1 MDSSIRIRK
10 KFLLVTI
17 IALSAFHPVLFGQ
30 GFTLKQCVEYANKNN
45 GNIINA
51 NYDITI
57 AQKKVK
63 EQIGTM
69 LPQVDVSG
77 SYTDNLKLSTTVLP
91 GELMGK
97 PGTQIPVTMGTKHNL
112 SGNVQLTQKIF
123 DPTFGVALQA
133 AKISKQ
139 FSEQTFRKT
148 TEQTAYNI
156 SGTYYQ
162 TLVIEKQKNSLSATI
177 VASEKLLTSAE
188 LKYKNGMA
196 KKVDVDKIRVS
207 YNNTKSQLQQ
217 SELSYKQ
224 SLNTLKYQMGMPV
237 DSSIVLFDITVQN
250 VEIQTLEKQADSF
263 SVDNLIDYQ
272 LQKTNLSAYE
282 TDKKRNM
289 AGYLP
294 SLSFSANYG
303 YSAMR
308 NEFDFT
314 KSGGDWFPSSNIG
327 LSLKIPIFDGLQRHA
342 KVSQSILN
350 IEKSKI
356 NIHLTE
362 QSIKVDLS
370 NSEIQYRN
378 AIDNIHNEKDN
389 LDLAESV
396 YKNTQLQ
403 YQQGAGSSLDLVQAE
418 SSYRE
423 SLNNYYNKLLNL
435 YIARVNLEQSKG
447 TLMNYINNLK

>member
-1 MDSSIRIRK
+1 MIQLDNIK
-10 KFLLVTI
+10 KMKLLVLLI
-17 IALSAFHPVLFGQ
+17 GLSFLGFNAVGQ
-30 GFTLKQCVEYANKNN
+30 GFTLKQCIKYANKNN

-51 NYDITI
+51 NYDIAI
-57 AQKKVK
+57 AQKKVN
-63 EQIGTM
+63 EQIGAM
-69 LPQVDVSG
+69 LPQIDASG

-91 GELMGK
+91 GELMGQ

-112 SGNVQLTQKIF
+112 SGSVQLTQKIY
-123 DPTFGVALQA
+123 DPTFGGALQA
-133 AKISKQ
+133 AKISEQ
-139 FSEQTFRKT
+139 LSEQTFRKT

-162 TLVIEKQKNSLSATI
+162 TLVIEKQMNSLRATL
-177 VASEKLLTSAE
+177 VASKKSLASTE
-188 LKYKNGMA
+188 LKYNNGMA

-217 SELSYKQ
+217 SELRYQQ
-224 SLNTLKYQMGMPV
+224 SLNTLKYQIGMPV
-237 DSSIVLFDITVQN
+237 DSSIVLLDTVLN
-250 VEIQTLEKQADSF
+250 IEIQTLEILPDSF
-263 SVDNLIDYQ
+263 SVDNRIDYQ
-272 LQKTNLSAYE
+272 LQMINLSANE
-282 TDKKRNM
+282 ADKKRNM

-314 KSGGDWFPSSNIG
+314 RSGGDWFSSSSIG
-327 LSLKIPIFDGLQRHA
+327 FTLKIPIFDGLQRQS
-342 KVSQSILN
+342 KVSQSRLN
-350 IEKSKI
+350 IEKSKV
-356 NIHLTE
+356 NIHLTA

-378 AIDNIHNEKDN
+378 AVDNIHNEKDN

-403 YQQGAGSSLDLVQAE
+403 YQQGVGSSLDLVQAE

-435 YIARVNLEQSKG
+435 YIARINLEQSKG

>member
-1 MDSSIRIRK
+1 MIRFDNIKKMKVPILSVGLSI
-10 KFLLVTI
+10 FSLC
-17 IALSAFHPVLFGQ
+17 AMGQ
-30 GFTLKQCVEYANKNN
+30 GFTLKQCIEYANKNN
-45 GNIINA
+45 GNITNA
-51 NYDITI
+51 NYDIAI
-57 AQKKVK
+57 AQKKVN

-69 LPQVDVSG
+69 LPQVDASG
-77 SYTDNLKLSTTVLP
+77 SYTDNLKLNTTVLP

-112 SGNVQLTQKIF
+112 MGNVQLTQKIF

-133 AKISKQ
+133 AKISKEL
-139 FSEQTFRKT
+139 SEQTFRKT

-162 TLVIEKQKNSLSATI
+162 TLVIEKQMNSLRATFS
-177 VASEKLLTSAE
+177 ASEKLLESSE

-224 SLNTLKYQMGMPV
+224 SLNTLKYQMGVPV
-237 DSSIVLFDITVQN
+237 DSSIVLLDTVLN
-250 VEIQTLEKQADSF
+250 IGIQTLESLPDSF
-263 SVDNLIDYQ
+263 SVDNRIDYQ

-282 TDKKRNM
+282 ADKKRNM
-289 AGYLP
+289 ASYLP
-294 SLSFSANYG
+294 SLSFNASYG

-314 KSGGDWFPSSNIG
+314 KSGGDWYPNSSIG
-327 LSLKIPIFDGLQRHA
+327 LTLKIPIFDGLQRQS
-342 KVSQSILN
+342 KVSQSKLN
-350 IEKSKI
+350 IEKSKVT
-356 NIHLTE
+356 IHLTE

-378 AIDNIHNEKDN
+378 AVDNIQNEKEN

-403 YQQGAGSSLDLVQAE
+403 YQQGTGSSLDLVQAE

-435 YIARVNLEQSKG
+435 YIARINLEQSKG
-447 TLMNYINNLK
+447 TLMNYISNLK